1 MKFKIPLIVVFIFSL
16 VHANAMQHAEQLDTI
31 NNSKITVFD
40 TDSLLESLT
49 HVIKIEKKEQ
59 TSVPFAPLLKPQTKI
74 KIQEIYFNPEKQAFD
89 SLKNEKIVQ
98 VSDSEVFFKLLDNFP
113 PVNVDTL
120 VLRANPFFIDLVYK
134 QNPLNFN
141 WNLTS
146 DFRQICYG
154 KKASSMS
161 ENMFEPIKIITPEH
175 FIADMR
181 QETRSD
187 ITRKA
192 VYLYRYTF
200 DQLPDPSIYKNNFLE
215 VKKLTHVKF
224 VENEQI
230 YDTHNR
236 KLFVM
241 KNQIRPWQHKGSGLA
256 QFSQNYVS
264 SNWYQGGNSNVAVLG
279 ILSGQINYDDK
290 ESIQFDN
297 SAEWRLGFNSVSGD
311 TLRMFSTNDDILK
324 INCKL
329 GIKASGNW
337 FYSSSIEFSTQF
349 FNSYKGINSSI
360 KKASFLT
367 PARLIIG
374 IGMDYKY
381 KKLLSLMIS
390 PISYKY
396 IYLNSNSVD
405 PNLFG
410 VKTGENYLSE
420 IGSSFKATFSNALTH
435 EIQIDS
441 KLSFFTNYKKVEIDW
456 EIVCNLVINRF
467 LSTRISIIPRYDN
480 TVILLDGEKAN
491 IQFKQLLSVGFSHK
505 FR

>member
-1 MKFKIPLIVVFIFSL
+1 MKFKIPLIVVFILSL
-16 VHANAMQHAEQLDTI
+16 MHANAMQPAEQLDTI
-31 NNSKITVFD
+31 NNSKLTVFD

-49 HVIKIEKKEQ
+49 HVTKIGNKEQ

-74 KIQEIYFNPEKQAFD
+74 KIQEIDFNPEKQAFD
-89 SLKNEKIVQ
+89 SLKNEKIAQ
-98 VSDSEVFFKLLDNFP
+98 VVDSAVFFTFPDNFP

-134 QNPLNFN
+134 QKTLNFN
-141 WNLTS
+141 WNLSS

-154 KKASSMS
+154 KKATSLS
-161 ENMFEPIKIITPEH
+161 ENMFEPIKIITPEQ

-192 VYLYRYTF
+192 AYLYRYTY
-200 DQLPDPSIYKNNFLE
+200 DQLPDPSINKNLFLE

-230 YDTHNR
+230 YDTQNR
-236 KLFVM
+236 KLFVR
-241 KNQIRPWQHKGSGLA
+241 KSQLGPWQHKGYGLA
-256 QFSQNYVS
+256 QFSQNYIS
-264 SNWYQGGNSNVAVLG
+264 SNWYQGGNSNIAVLG

-297 SAEWRLGFNSVSGD
+297 SAEWRMGFNSVSGD

-324 INCKL
+324 INSKL

-337 FYSSSIEFSTQF
+337 FYSSSIDFSTQF
-349 FNSYKGINSSI
+349 FNSYKGINSTI

-367 PARLIIG
+367 PVRLIIG

-396 IYLNSNSVD
+396 IYLNSKYVD

-410 VKTGENYLSE
+410 VKTGENFLSD
-420 IGSSFKATFSNALTH
+420 IGSSFKAVLCYAPTH

-441 KLSFFTNYKKVEIDW
+441 KLSFFTNYKSVEIDW
-456 EIVCNLVINRF
+456 EIVCNFVINRF
-467 LSTRISIIPRYDN
+467 LSTRISFNPRYDN
-480 TVILLDGEKAN
+480 TVILAQGETAN
-491 IQFKQLLSVGFSHK
+491 VQFKQLLSFGFSHK